1 MDLLNELEPVAESS
15 IIGDTA
21 AYVVRVALKLEVFLD
36 ELIGL
41 AGELRVAL
49 PQVVASLD
57 SVSRSVGN
65 LDAVTP
71 VIQQLPSTQ
80 QDVRV
85 AVETLET
92 LVGLANLGIGQLE
105 AIPGARLVR
114 RRITKAL
121 TEQKTG

>member
-1 MDLLNELEPVAESS
+1 MGLLSEIQAVGGNVV
-15 IIGDTA
+15 GDTA
-21 AYVVRVALKLEVFLD
+21 AYVVRVALKLELFLD

-41 AGELRVAL
+41 AGELRIAL

-71 VIQQLPSTQ
+71 VIQQLPDTQ

-92 LVGLANLGIGQLE
+92 LVGLANLGISQLE

-121 TEQKTG
+121 SEQKTG

>member
-1 MDLLNELEPVAESS
+1 MDLLSDLEPVAASS
-15 IIGDTA
+15 IVGDTA

-121 TEQKTG
+121 SEQRTG